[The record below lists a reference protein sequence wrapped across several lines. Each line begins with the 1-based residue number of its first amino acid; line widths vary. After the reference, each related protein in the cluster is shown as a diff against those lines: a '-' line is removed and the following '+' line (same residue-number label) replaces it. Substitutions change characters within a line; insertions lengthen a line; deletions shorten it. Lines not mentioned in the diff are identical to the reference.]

1 MKKDENFDGIDT
13 ILAQWQKEKPDLD
26 LSAMAI
32 IGRLK
37 RCHALML
44 PQLDKVFKRHDL
56 SFWEFDVLATLLR
69 SGPPYCLAPT
79 ELFSTLMVTSG
90 TMTHRMTQL
99 EKKEL
104 IERVANEH
112 DARSKLVKLSKKGEA
127 MISLAVDEHVE
138 NELDILSSLD
148 QATQKKLDQSLKTLL
163 ITLEGME

>member
-1 MKKDENFDGIDT
+1 MIKDENLDGIDT

-37 RCHALML
+37 RCHALMQ

-79 ELFSTLMVTSG
+79 ALFSTLMVTSG

-127 MISLAVDEHVE
+127 MISIAVDEHVE
-138 NELDILSSLD
+138 NELAILSSLD
-148 QATQKKLDQSLKTLL
+148 QATQKELNQSLKTLL
-163 ITLEGME
+163 ITLEGMQ